1 MSVSEMTQGEEIRKL
16 RDKAGLTQKQAAERL
31 DMNER
36 TYGSYERDERDVSY
50 KQMKKIRRELG
61 GRVERVKPST
71 YDTHVKQYPVAD
83 SDKSPTSVYVDA
95 EIIPMD
101 SMPDK
106 GTAHYVNSRWM
117 GPWMSA
123 SMVLAEPVSQI
134 DGPGRYVVRWANGR
148 DKVVIEAWRHSENQ
162 ICVRFHAPERR
173 VIFEELGRE
182 NGATVF
188 CREDGSEIRVEVLGA
203 VVFPDSSTQMMT
215 EGMADTASRIVNGG
229 GGE

>member
-1 MSVSEMTQGEEIRKL
+1 MDVSEVTQGEEIRKL

-36 TYGSYERDERDVSY
+36 TYGSYERDERDISY
-50 KQMKKIRRELG
+50 RQMKKIRRVLG
-61 GRVERVKPST
+61 GRVENVKPPT
-71 YDTHVKQYPVAD
+71 YYTHVKQYPVAD
-83 SDKSPTSVYVDA
+83 SDKSPAKIYVDA
-95 EIIPMD
+95 ELIPLD
-101 SMPDK
+101 RMPDK

-117 GPWMSA
+117 EPWMSA

-134 DGPGRYVVRWANGR
+134 DGPGRYVVRWADGD
-148 DKVVIEAWRHSENQ
+148 DKVVVEAWRHSENK

-173 VIFEELGRE
+173 VLFEEVGRE

-188 CREDGSEIRVEVLGA
+188 RREDGSEIRVEVLGC
-203 VVFPDSSTQMMT
+203 VVFPDASTQMMT

-229 GGE
+229 GR

>member
-1 MSVSEMTQGEEIRKL
+1 MPNSEVSQGEEIRQM
-16 RDKAGLTQKQAAERL
+16 REAADLTQEQAAERL
-31 DMNER
+31 DMNPR
-36 TYGSYERDERDVSY
+36 TYGAYEREERDVSY

-61 GRVERVKPST
+61 GRVEKVNAPK

-83 SDKSPTSVYVDA
+83 SGKSSTVYVDSQ
-95 EIIPMD
+95 IIPVD
-101 SMPDK
+101 RMPDK

-134 DGPGRYVVRWANGR
+134 DGPGRYVVRWAGGS
-148 DKVVIEAWRHSENQ
+148 DKIVIEAWRHSESKV
-162 ICVRFHAPERR
+162 CVRFHAPERR
-173 VIFEELGRE
+173 VLFEEVGRE

-188 CREDGSEIRVEVLGA
+188 CREDGSEVRVEVLGA
-203 VVFPDSSTQMMT
+203 VVFPDASAQMMT
-215 EGMADTASRIVNGG
+215 EGMADTAARIGNGG